1 MERPK
6 INKRKITNDWQKY
19 CPELSKLR
27 MLDIDNRVGP
37 LVIGFYLQITGDGTI
52 YMPLYKVGNL
62 YSHYSVLPS
71 SLEIEGRSM
80 DMQMHE
86 IYSEQIAQQLIQ
98 KAYIPLQVEVT
109 FEDVKNGYERYF
121 KNPNKGTIVE
131 YEDYVYISS
140 WTRKKELFDN
150 ALHTVYN
157 ELKSWPEERYFVR
170 DGGFKN
176 WMLELEKKA
185 SNHEVLEANYRMKFE
200 KYKIEKLP
208 ERPFCF

>member
-1 MERPK
+1 MAM
-6 INKRKITNDWQKY
+6 RKKT
-19 CPELSKLR
+19 
-27 MLDIDNRVGP
+27 
-37 LVIGFYLQITGDGTI
+37 
-52 YMPLYKVGNL
+52 
-62 YSHYSVLPS
+62 S
-71 SLEIEGRSM
+71 SLEIERRSM

-98 KAYIPLQVEVT
+98 KAYIPLQGEVT

-176 WMLELEKKA
+176 WMLNWKKA

-200 KYKIEKLP
+200 NIKLKNCRKDPSVFNIKYREKEL
-208 ERPFCF
+208 

>member
-1 MERPK
+1 MTENPLTR
-6 INKRKITNDWQKY
+6 NRYDYTTN
-19 CPELSKLR
+19 
-27 MLDIDNRVGP
+27 NP
-37 LVIGFYLQITGDGTI
+37 LNYSDPTGHSLWSRIKDAAKKAAKNIGSI
-52 YMPLYKVGNL
+52 
-62 YSHYSVLPS
+62 
-71 SLEIEGRSM
+71 EIEGRSM

-98 KAYIPLQVEVT
+98 KAYIPLQGEVT

-157 ELKSWPEERYFVR
+157 ELKSWPEERYFER

>member
-37 LVIGFYLQITGDGTI
+37 LVIGFYLQIIGDGTI

-98 KAYIPLQVEVT
+98 KAYIPLFGFLKYRSYPFFTSSKVT
-109 FEDVKNGYERYF
+109 SPCNGIYAF
-121 KNPNKGTIVE
+121 WINCCAIC
-131 YEDYVYISS
+131 S
-140 WTRKKELFDN
+140 L
-150 ALHTVYN
+150 
-157 ELKSWPEERYFVR
+157 
-170 DGGFKN
+170 
-176 WMLELEKKA
+176 
-185 SNHEVLEANYRMKFE
+185 
-200 KYKIEKLP
+200 
-208 ERPFCF
+208 

>member
-37 LVIGFYLQITGDGTI
+37 LVIGFYLQIIGDGTI

-98 KAYIPLQVEVT
+98 KAYIPLQGEVT

-176 WMLELEKKA
+176 WMLELEK
-185 SNHEVLEANYRMKFE
+185 S
-200 KYKIEKLP
+200 
-208 ERPFCF
+208 